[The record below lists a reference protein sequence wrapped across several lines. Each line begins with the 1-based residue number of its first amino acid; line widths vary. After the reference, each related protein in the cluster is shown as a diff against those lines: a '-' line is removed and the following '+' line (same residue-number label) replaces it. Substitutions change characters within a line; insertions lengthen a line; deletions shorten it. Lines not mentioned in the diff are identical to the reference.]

1 MKKAS
6 WIHWA
11 VAIILVGLA
20 GYSAV
25 YIHRAEE
32 KNALKVER
40 QAKLDKQ
47 EEKRKKELLREQK
60 KHMQTPIDWQKP
72 SETLPYPEV
81 SQAIKAKKLDQ
92 KIWLLV
98 SPNKQRVYVRQ
109 GPYTL
114 YTMYASIGK
123 NFENVKNY
131 QETPTGDFKL
141 QKERGEEFY
150 DATKGYGAKYW
161 TSFRGHG
168 AYRFESVPFDQDGKV
183 IESQAKLLGQKVTKK
198 HNIKAYGSIRLSVA
212 DAKWIMDNLP
222 AKTKVVVEDNEP
234 KHEAWE
240 YMKDQ

>member
-123 NFENVKNY
+123 NFENV
-131 QETPTGDFKL
+131 
-141 QKERGEEFY
+141 
-150 DATKGYGAKYW
+150 
-161 TSFRGHG
+161 
-168 AYRFESVPFDQDGKV
+168 
-183 IESQAKLLGQKVTKK
+183 
-198 HNIKAYGSIRLSVA
+198 IRLA
-212 DAKWIMDNLP
+212 QDLNLSGSSKRNAVKNSTMRQRAMGLNTGHHLEDMVP
-222 AKTKVVVEDNEP
+222 IALSQYRLIKMGKLSKVKLNC
-234 KHEAWE
+234 
-240 YMKDQ
+240 

>member
-81 SQAIKAKKLDQ
+81 SQAIKSKKLDQ

-109 GPYTL
+109 GL
-114 YTMYASIGK
+114 YTRCMLRSGK
-123 NFENVKNY
+123 ILKMLRIIRKHRLGILSSKRNAVKNSTM
-131 QETPTGDFKL
+131 QRRAMGLNTGHHLEDMVPIAL
-141 QKERGEEFY
+141 SQYRLIRRG
-150 DATKGYGAKYW
+150 
-161 TSFRGHG
+161 
-168 AYRFESVPFDQDGKV
+168 
-183 IESQAKLLGQKVTKK
+183 KLLKVKL
-198 HNIKAYGSIRLSVA
+198 NC
-212 DAKWIMDNLP
+212 
-222 AKTKVVVEDNEP
+222 
-234 KHEAWE
+234 
-240 YMKDQ
+240 